1 MKEERPQTLS
11 IKMDLSVIG
20 ISLRDEAVRF
30 SDDFH
35 PFRA

>member
-1 MKEERPQTLS
+1 MKEETTDIVHQDGS
-11 IKMDLSVIG
+11 
-20 ISLRDEAVRF
+20 SLRDEAVRF